1 MHARRIQYLVKSIQI
16 YKKYSVLQSHT
27 IHHLSQTRH
36 TSRHGAIDVYAPHPT
51 RGTGWWPTPTPPVR
65 ANPLPDDPIQS
76 GIHDSSFTPPHPHK
90 KPHHDASPHGG
101 VWRGPCGV
109 PTPSTGHDS
118 KRVPPLSRPRLLST
132 IGGVRGVWM
141 MDDPD
146 AIANAVDAAR
156 DASSS
161 SSHLGASFPLS
172 RERITRTR
180 CTPPPRR

>member
-1 MHARRIQYLVKSIQI
+1 MYSNRIQYTI
-16 YKKYSVLQSHT
+16 SHK
-27 IHHLSQTRH
+27 HVTRH
-36 TSRHGAIDVYAPHPT
+36 VTGRSMSMHHTRREGLAGGPHPHH
-51 RGTGWWPTPTPPVR
+51 PSE
-65 ANPLPDDPIQS
+65 PIQS
-76 GIHDSSFTPPHPHK
+76 RTIQSNPRFTTHPLPPPHPHK